1 MERFKLLDQVIAI
14 ALMYL
19 ASKLS
24 KFEVKDWKNRTPE
37 HKSWWD
43 QYVRDLDTKGVL
55 EDIGHQVRYKN
66 MCTRSDPFYFI
77 VDFESLYQ
85 RHHFLT

>member
-1 MERFKLLDQVIAI
+1 MIAI

-43 QYVRDLDTKGVL
+43 QYVKDLDTEVL
-55 EDIGHQVRYKN
+55 EDICHQVGNKIYQKN
-66 MCTRSDPFYFI
+66 AVSK
-77 VDFESLYQ
+77 EAK
-85 RHHFLT
+85 

>member
-1 MERFKLLDQVIAI
+1 M
-14 ALMYL
+14 MYL

-43 QYVRDLDTKGVL
+43 QYVKDLDTEVL
-55 EDIGHQVRYKN
+55 EDICHQVGNKIYQKN
-66 MCTRSDPFYFI
+66 AVSKTPKRQNRSK
-77 VDFESLYQ
+77 
-85 RHHFLT
+85 

>member
-1 MERFKLLDQVIAI
+1 
-14 ALMYL
+14 MYL

-43 QYVRDLDTKGVL
+43 QYVKDLDTEVL
-55 EDIGHQVRYKN
+55 EDICHQVRLDYN
-66 MCTRSDPFYFI
+66 NFYCI
-77 VDFESLYQ
+77 EN
-85 RHHFLT
+85 LTTLKWILNLNVKDTTF

>member
-1 MERFKLLDQVIAI
+1 M
-14 ALMYL
+14 MYL

-43 QYVRDLDTKGVL
+43 QYVKDLDTEVL
-55 EDIGHQVRYKN
+55 EDICHQVGHKKVKN
-66 MCTRSDPFYFI
+66 VDPMIYNEF
-77 VDFESLYQ
+77 
-85 RHHFLT
+85 